1 MVTVA
6 PVSVVTT
13 DGLLNMTPFVA
24 ARSID
29 APATDAFPLVSAKI
43 VNVNDEVPSAFKTLA
58 LELILIVATFA
69 FAFALVGVVVAPIDV
84 PALPPPPPQD
94 TSATAITIP
103 IPYFIKFILI
113 FLLFIFSNKD

>member
-24 ARSID
+24 ARLID
-29 APATDAFPLVSAKI
+29 APATDAFPLVNAKI
-43 VNVNDEVPSAFKTLA
+43 VNVKDEVPSAFKTLA

-69 FAFALVGVVVAPIDV
+69 LVVGVVVVAPIDV

-103 IPYFIKFILI
+103 IPYFKTFILI
-113 FLLFIFSNKD
+113 FLQFIISTKD